1 MAMHFADTENGRV
14 QGVPGN
20 RPTITVFKGIPYA
33 APPVGENR
41 WRAPQPV
48 ENWKGVYVADRFR
61 GGCPQARLNDSYYLN
76 CGEPFEEFSE
86 DCLYLNVWTPAERT
100 DEKLPVF
107 IWIHGG
113 ANVTGWGHFP
123 FNDGEAFAMRG
134 VVFVSFNWR
143 VNVFGWLTHPELD
156 AENEQHISGNY
167 GVLDQ
172 IEVIKW
178 VKKNIAAFGGDP
190 DNITVGG
197 ESAGAS
203 STMNM
208 CCTPLTRGMFR
219 HASMQSGGGW
229 DLFASNSMP
238 TLEASE
244 SATDL
249 KRLFG
254 VNTIAEARKL
264 PADEIVRRSN
274 LPEAMGAYI
283 PSQVVDGVIF
293 TETNRQACLNG
304 RCHNVDYIIGNT
316 AEETHMYEM
325 PVDKELFISGVRGEY
340 GEHADEYLALCDFLD
355 DDAAFAEHLRVRSA
369 EILKTGVVAFAE
381 VLAKEGRP
389 VYTYSFDRPL
399 PGEDGGAFHSCEL
412 WYQFGTLPRSWRPFE
427 GGDFELSR
435 AMTDYWTNFSKTG
448 NPNGGEL
455 PKWSK
460 YTPED
465 PNIMSLSFDLGMVP
479 FEEPPRIKFRKEW
492 ISK

>member
-1 MAMHFADTENGRV
+1 
-14 QGVPGN
+14 
-20 RPTITVFKGIPYA
+20 
-33 APPVGENR
+33 
-41 WRAPQPV
+41 
-48 ENWKGVYVADRFR
+48 
-61 GGCPQARLNDSYYLN
+61 
-76 CGEPFEEFSE
+76 
-86 DCLYLNVWTPAERT
+86 
-100 DEKLPVF
+100 
-107 IWIHGG
+107 
-113 ANVTGWGHFP
+113 
-123 FNDGEAFAMRG
+123 
-134 VVFVSFNWR
+134 
-143 VNVFGWLTHPELD
+143 
-156 AENEQHISGNY
+156 
-167 GVLDQ
+167 
-172 IEVIKW
+172 
-178 VKKNIAAFGGDP
+178 
-190 DNITVGG
+190 
-197 ESAGAS
+197 
-203 STMNM
+203 
-208 CCTPLTRGMFR
+208 
-219 HASMQSGGGW
+219 
-229 DLFASNSMP
+229 
-238 TLEASE
+238 
-244 SATDL
+244 
-249 KRLFG
+249 
-254 VNTIAEARKL
+254 
-264 PADEIVRRSN
+264 
-274 LPEAMGAYI
+274 
-283 PSQVVDGVIF
+283 
-293 TETNRQACLNG
+293 
-304 RCHNVDYIIGNT
+304 
-316 AEETHMYEM
+316 MYEM